1 MSQNFAENIHKPHT
15 HLYTTTTKSSI
26 SRKNTKSINH
36 SVIPSVIDRAIK
48 CHEIRIRLALQLPIR
63 TEISR

>member
-15 HLYTTTTKSSI
+15 HLYTNDNKILNFTKEHEVH
-26 SRKNTKSINH
+26 KPLGN
-36 SVIPSVIDRAIK
+36 PSVIDRAIK